1 MKIAKGDT
9 AYFGCDKQSLVTFP
23 YRKGF
28 VTAVPEWDPYPA
40 RPHAYTDGRAN
51 PMGGHS
57 PYQHHHN
64 YNTIRMSA
72 RMAFYVLL
80 LSSNKLSN
88 TQSILS
94 LTATTTHNQHVFLPQ
109 LHGHGCIAT

>member
-1 MKIAKGDT
+1 MKIAKGVT
-9 AYFGCDKQSLVTFP
+9 AYFGRDKQSLVTFL

-28 VTAVPEWDPYPA
+28 VAALPERDPYPA
-40 RPHAYTDGRAN
+40 RPQDYTDGRAN
-51 PMGGHS
+51 PMGGHC
-57 PYQHHHN
+57 PYQHHHR
-64 YNTIRMSA
+64 YNTIRTTA
-72 RMAFYVLL
+72 RMAFCVLL

-94 LTATTTHNQHVFLPQ
+94 LTAPTHHQHVFLPQ